1 MGSPDSHLASVA
13 RPGFRIDGRADAALA
28 GRLTEL
34 VIGESADGLYH
45 CEAQFNNWG
54 RQGDAAGFLYF
65 DGQTL
70 DFGKRLE
77 VLLGNDVVFDG
88 RITALQADFPDGG
101 APRLRIL
108 AEDRFQDLRMTR
120 RTRSFFD
127 IDDSGLLQRIAGDHG
142 LTVQASLS
150 GPTHKVL
157 AQVNQSDLA
166 FLRERAR
173 RIGAEIWMEG
183 STLHAARR
191 ADRGGTAVKMVHG
204 ARLREFSVIADL
216 SGQCSK
222 TIVGGWDRAGK
233 SAISEKAGDDA
244 LRGELG
250 NDRSGASI
258 LASAFSERVQTLAH
272 LCPDT
277 AEEAGALARAHF
289 VAHARRFVVARATAE
304 ADARLRVGATVDL
317 EGLGPLFNGKYA
329 LSATTLRFDGHA
341 GLRTEFTAERA
352 GIGRP

>member
-1 MGSPDSHLASVA
+1 MGSPDSNLVSVA
-13 RPGFRIDGRADAALA
+13 RPGFRIDSRADAALA

-34 VIGESADGLYH
+34 VVSERADGLYS

-77 VLLGNDVVFDG
+77 VLLGDDPVFDG
-88 RITALQADFPDGG
+88 RITAMQADFPDGG

-108 AEDRFQDLRMTR
+108 AEDRFQELRMTR

-127 IDDSGLLQRIAGDHG
+127 VDDSGLLQRIAGDHG
-142 LTVQASLS
+142 LTVQASLA

-183 STLHAARR
+183 TTLHAARR
-191 ADRGGTAVKMVHG
+191 TDRSGTPVKMIHG
-204 ARLREFSVIADL
+204 ARLRQFSVIADL

-222 TIVGGWDRAGK
+222 TVVGGWDRSAK
-233 SAISEKAGDDA
+233 TAISEKAGDDA
-244 LRGELG
+244 LSGELG

-258 LASAFSERVQTLAH
+258 LASAFSERVETLAH
-272 LCPDT
+272 LCPVTSD
-277 AEEAGALARAHF
+277 EASAQAKAHF
-289 VAHARRFVVARATAE
+289 VAKARRFVVARALAE

-317 EGLGPLFNGKYA
+317 GGLGPLFNGKYY
-329 LSATTLRFDGHA
+329 LSTTCLRFDGHA